1 VNEREG
7 RGKCVGTL
15 AHTCPSFISFA
26 VCIFIHS
33 SRGACASGCVCAYV
47 LVYVSLC
54 ACLFGYLCLCMP
66 VSVSVCLCVQVDTLR
81 TVTLPQLARYG
92 ITSDV
97 ELKVCVQGHRDCLS
111 MLAPL
116 YARWCVRHTQR
127 ERDTHTGTL
136 HQPRSLPLCVPI
148 RTGACLWAC
157 RAPAGALT

>member
-1 VNEREG
+1 VR
-7 RGKCVGTL
+7 RRTRPHMFILHLLRSMYLQSLIPWRVRVG
-15 AHTCPSFISFA
+15 
-26 VCIFIHS
+26 V
-33 SRGACASGCVCAYV
+33 CVCAYV
-47 LVYVSLC
+47 FVYVFLC

-66 VSVSVCLCVQVDTLR
+66 VSVPVCLCLCVQVDTLR

-97 ELKVCVQGHRDCLS
+97 ELKVRVQGHRDCLS